1 MSVKLEI
8 PASLNEQQVMML
20 RLLKDPLP
28 DADFQQVR
36 RLAVKLLAKKLD
48 EVIEVWGKKNH
59 ITGETY
65 QKQSKGHFAGR
76 IFGYFNKSKC
86 ITLKLVL
93 PNRSLIIA
101 KLFNDPVYHYSL

>member
-48 EVIEVWGKKNH
+48 EVTGDWEKKNH
-59 ITGETY
+59 ISDETY
-65 QKQSKGHFAGR
+65 DKLSKAHFR
-76 IFGYFNKSKC
+76 
-86 ITLKLVL
+86 LR
-93 PNRSLIIA
+93 NR
-101 KLFNDPVYHYSL
+101 